1 MRRLLHHLVVGSTST
16 MGRPLL
22 RAGLNTLRRTAI
34 DTALGAAVEAVP
46 RPVQRSQ
53 VQVFNVVPPVT
64 VYIRASNCRVAVR
77 RTTESKV
84 TLEAH
89 LASAFGLELATE
101 QDDAGVYIIA
111 HRKPVV
117 GQIGHVNL
125 TVTVPADCH
134 LAFHV
139 TPGDIV
145 LEGIDGML
153 ELPPDA
159 FPPPDK

>member
-1 MRRLLHHLVVGSTST
+1 MRRLIRHLLVWGAASTS
-16 MGRPLL
+16 RPLVRSL
-22 RAGLNTLRRTAI
+22 WGMARRTAI
-34 DTALGAAVEAVP
+34 DTALGAAVDAVP
-46 RPVQRSQ
+46 RPAQRSH

-64 VYIRASNCRVAVR
+64 VYIRASHCRVAVR
-77 RTTESKV
+77 RTSAPKV
-84 TLEAH
+84 TLDAQM
-89 LASAFGLELATE
+89 ASAFGLELATD
-101 QDDAGVYIIA
+101 QDDAGVYIVA

-117 GQIGHVNL
+117 GQIGSINL

-153 ELPPDA
+153 ELPPTR
-159 FPPPDK
+159 PPLSSK